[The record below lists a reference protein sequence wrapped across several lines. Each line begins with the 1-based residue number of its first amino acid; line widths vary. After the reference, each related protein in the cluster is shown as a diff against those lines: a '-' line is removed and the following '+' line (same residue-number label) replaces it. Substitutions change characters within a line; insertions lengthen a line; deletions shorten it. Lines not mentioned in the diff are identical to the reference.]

1 MAQMDNNLEKFLK
14 TEGLRIIFDANGIQ
28 EETYTPLSVE
38 DIPSFGG
45 MDLESMDAED
55 LDLLRDQLED
65 LLDTL
70 EEDEPEEE
78 DSEVHDQWEEQISSV
93 ESFLDEVRD
102 CLDRAE
108 E

>member
-14 TEGLRIIFDANGIQ
+14 AEGLRIIFDANGIR
-28 EETYTPLSVE
+28 EKTFTPLTVE
-38 DIPSFGG
+38 DIPKFED

-70 EEDEPEEE
+70 EEDEPDEEE
-78 DSEVHDQWEEQISSV
+78 GDAYDRWEEQIDAV

-102 CLDRAE
+102 CQDGAE